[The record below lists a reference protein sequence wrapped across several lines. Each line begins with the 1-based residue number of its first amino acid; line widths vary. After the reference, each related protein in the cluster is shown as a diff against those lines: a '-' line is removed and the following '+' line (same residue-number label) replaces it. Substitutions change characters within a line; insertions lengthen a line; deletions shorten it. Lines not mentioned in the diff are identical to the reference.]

1 MSRVIVLDDTLN
13 LAASSSV
20 VIYLLDISSVRIFLT
35 LNAPLPEVTSG
46 VTSGVTLGVIFFL
59 QIITWPSSSS
69 TPQSG
74 TLPEPTN
81 QLPAVH
87 QKGNA
92 HLYLLLI
99 YSLVCFWVLSFGA
112 LITHH
117 ISNYPLFLLLTVSCL
132 QVLVAGY
139 GCQVCILQFLSVLW
153 FCRVSSV
160 QIRCSFVCVATYF
173 VNNGFVVAPRNAK
186 QRALHFAPSRGHMT
200 TRGWGCPFGCSFLL
214 VQIFVSLGEGSQALA
229 EDGWW
234 LEAEVAL
241 KCTLVKALVECS

>member
-20 VIYLLDISSVRIFLT
+20 VIYLLDISSVRMFLT
-35 LNAPLPEVTSG
+35 LNAPLPGVTSG
-46 VTSGVTLGVIFFL
+46 VTSGVTFFL

-92 HLYLLLI
+92 HLHLLLI

-139 GCQVCILQFLSVLW
+139 GCQVLGVPPVGSVICRILQ
-153 FCRVSSV
+153 
-160 QIRCSFVCVATYF
+160 IDCS
-173 VNNGFVVAPRNAK
+173 
-186 QRALHFAPSRGHMT
+186 
-200 TRGWGCPFGCSFLL
+200 CS
-214 VQIFVSLGEGSQALA
+214 
-229 EDGWW
+229 
-234 LEAEVAL
+234 
-241 KCTLVKALVECS
+241 